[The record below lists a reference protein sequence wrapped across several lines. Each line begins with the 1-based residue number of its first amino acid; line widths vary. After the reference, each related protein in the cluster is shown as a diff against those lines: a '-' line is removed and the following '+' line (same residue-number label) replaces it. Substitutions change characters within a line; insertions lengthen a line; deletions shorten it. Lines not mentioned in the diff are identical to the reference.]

1 MSRYWDLGRL
11 GSRGQVLP
19 KGSCLTDTRG
29 TNIHMYTYMYL
40 ILMNLPPDQLDRG
53 KDEAAEAD
61 YACASAD

>member
-1 MSRYWDLGRL
+1 M
-11 GSRGQVLP
+11 LP
-19 KGSCLTDTRG
+19 KASCLTDTRG